1 MADET
6 LVKVSA
12 NFLNESRPGAPEVD
26 VRASSKIAETIGRLD
41 DSEDAA
47 SKADQTI
54 TDLTRW
60 IDDVKSSRLGAQIT
74 VTLQFETDIPVWG
87 ALAEQVVDDLLNV
100 FALDAGARQFNSY
113 AAVDESEIEYWIAF
127 SDDYL
132 LVHIDNAPFDANF
145 VSLVE
150 AFDTMCRAVRAPQD
164 PSMAGVTWL
173 SSAQYRGY
181 EFNIEGRTIPT
192 RKTTRTGLYINSVLS
207 TVLVN
212 DFQDQCWQPLFKSC
226 FVVDE
231 YRLSVS
237 SKALGKGLEMSF
249 DLMTVLAGAEYIVP
263 FEKSVIL
270 VGYQTV
276 LFPTSIKE
284 DYAQFHLLVDKEKQ
298 INPFQ
303 QDYGQLVLVEDLS
316 LFRKRRC
323 FVGWCDVAQIN
334 LGTRDMLQHEVTY
347 STANE
352 RARSLVMTGISVGT
366 QATSIAPLQVGAN
379 VAVNFGFVYHH
390 ITFPPNFIFSKLLN
404 DTAQQTVLIFDT
416 ATRQSWLV
424 PKLSLLL
431 HMAHVWFLRRTGGA
445 TNIAADRIPFATPH
459 ESADSLKILLQGQG
473 QVVVC
478 GQRDDEFHLRTLMIG
493 LSHNLLAAVRDVKQ
507 SKSGKL
513 FGFEFMDIVT
523 EPARGGIMR
532 SVKVTSGHA
541 WLELA
546 NAADAVVFCA
556 NLGEAIKPKEDTE
569 RRRNNTCNSLPSA
582 RDFLA
587 AHISCLLHI
596 AIQAGVSQAAP
607 VGAGLDEFVQKMLLA
622 DPGVQLHHAYSLNLV
637 GDPFGVCN
645 HQPDDPNSCWSR
657 RNVIQSLVQGGFR
670 GVVSAI
676 GVSPRPLPPPTLSNT
691 GAVVFGL

>member
-1 MADET
+1 MSRYLCYSIQTNTID
-6 LVKVSA
+6 A
-12 NFLNESRPGAPEVD
+12 NRV
-26 VRASSKIAETIGRLD
+26 
-41 DSEDAA
+41 
-47 SKADQTI
+47 
-54 TDLTRW
+54 
-60 IDDVKSSRLGAQIT
+60 
-74 VTLQFETDIPVWG
+74 
-87 ALAEQVVDDLLNV
+87 LA
-100 FALDAGARQFNSY
+100 Y
-113 AAVDESEIEYWIAF
+113 AAVDEFEIEYSIAF
-127 SDDYL
+127 SDGYL
-132 LVHIDNAPFDANF
+132 LVHLDKSPLDANF

-150 AFDTMCRAVRAPQD
+150 VIDTMCRAVRTPQD
-164 PSMAGVTWL
+164 PSAAGVVWL

-181 EFNIEGRTIPT
+181 ELDKGGRTIPT
-192 RKTTRTGLYINSVLS
+192 VKTTRTGLHLNSVLS
-207 TVLVN
+207 AALVN

-237 SKALGKGLEMSF
+237 NKALGKGLEMSF
-249 DLMTVLAGAEYIVP
+249 DLMTVLAGAEYFVP
-263 FEKSVIL
+263 FEKSMLL

-276 LFPTSIKE
+276 LFPTSTKE
-284 DYAQFHLLVDKEKQ
+284 DYAQFHLVVDKEKQ

-303 QDYGQLVLVEDLS
+303 QDYGRLALVEDLS

-352 RARSLVMTGISVGT
+352 RDRSLVMTGISVGT
-366 QATSIAPLQVGAN
+366 QATSIAPLQIGGN
-379 VAVNFGFVYHH
+379 VAVSFGFVSHH
-390 ITFPPNFIFSKLLN
+390 LSFPPNSIFSKLLN
-404 DTAQQTVLIFDT
+404 DAAQQTILIFDT
-416 ATRQSWLV
+416 AARQSWLV

-431 HMAHVWFLRRTGGA
+431 HMAHVWFLRRNGGA

-478 GQRDDEFHLRTLMIG
+478 GQGDDAFHLRTLMIG
-493 LSHNLLAAVRDVKQ
+493 LSHNLLAAVRDVRQ
-507 SKSGKL
+507 SRSGRL

-523 EPARGGIMR
+523 EPARGGTMR

-546 NAADAVVFCA
+546 NAVDAVVFCA
-556 NLGEAIKPKEDTE
+556 NLGEAIRPKEDAE
-569 RRRNNTCNSLPSA
+569 RRRNKTCNSLPSA

-596 AIQAGVSQAAP
+596 AVQVGVSQAAP
-607 VGAGLDEFVQKMLLA
+607 AGVGLHELVQIMLLE
-622 DPGVQLHHAYSLNLV
+622 DRGVQLHHAHSLNLV

-645 HQPDDPNSCWSR
+645 HQPDDPSSCWSR
-657 RNVIQSLVQGGFR
+657 RDMIQSLVRGGFR
-670 GVVSAI
+670 GVLSTISAP
-676 GVSPRPLPPPTLSNT
+676 PRSLPPPTLSNA